1 MITKLA
7 NVNDGVGHVPYHNL
21 SSRIRTMAF
30 LDRSQI
36 VEAPARALAARGK
49 ELFTG
54 ILLVALIASVG
65 IRNVVPA
72 EALAPVIVTLLFGG
86 AALTAFLALLCR
98 RDRFRIMWFDLAGS
112 LTFIGVVLSVL
123 IEPDQMVRLFAL
135 SDQPE

>member
-1 MITKLA
+1 MFPTTIQLA
-7 NVNDGVGHVPYHNL
+7 NKNP
-21 SSRIRTMAF
+21 MAF

-36 VEAPARALAARGK
+36 VQTSDRAPGARGK
-49 ELFTG
+49 ELFAG
-54 ILLVALIASVG
+54 ILLVALIATVG

-72 EALAPVIVTLLFGG
+72 DALAPAIVTLLFAV
-86 AALTAFLALLCR
+86 AAVTAGFALLCR

-123 IEPDQMVRLFAL
+123 IEPDQMVRLFTL